1 MAVETRPNNAAGR
14 AWLAA
19 EEAAGS
25 YMLVNEKFISKLTG
39 SDLPTVAS
47 SRTITTEDF
56 RDRFTPAEM
65 LAVASSDDPVVKFA
79 LLKLST
85 KALPYVDLDNAEVIS
100 TMAHLVTIGLLTPE
114 RSAAIQA

>member
-1 MAVETRPNNAAGR
+1 MIETRPNNAAGR

-25 YMLVNEKFISKLTG
+25 YILVNEKFISKLTG

>member
-39 SDLPTVAS
+39 
-47 SRTITTEDF
+47 RGGG
-56 RDRFTPAEM
+56 PA
-65 LAVASSDDPVVKFA
+65 LAHHHRNTS
-79 LLKLST
+79 
-85 KALPYVDLDNAEVIS
+85 
-100 TMAHLVTIGLLTPE
+100 
-114 RSAAIQA
+114 